1 MKKKL
6 ILTAT
11 LFIIV
16 SILHAQTIFEFSF
29 QYPASAPN
37 NSYRLLFVDNNDGTG
52 KVRLKFTTPGVTDT
66 VIADYKVKEQV
77 AENTSGCTLGDR
89 LFYKLQNP
97 DFIESK
103 NPGVNLP
110 QNLWFTKED
119 SSGLYVPAG
128 VSDSGIYCK
137 TELVKFNTITNIDQT
152 KLTKEFVLGYFKDYE
167 PFYRSLF
174 VTNSS
179 KALTTTEQNTKLY
192 LLFVAN
198 VTDKE
203 IGIGD
208 RKNMNEAISFFGKVK
223 EFLGISAFIYD
234 TLTGA
239 NFNKQTVL
247 DKINNL
253 NPGPNDI
260 VIFYY
265 SGHGYRKPKDG
276 WPGPYIDLRDL
287 VLDKNKRYL
296 DNSLSTEEILGM
308 IQKKGARLNMI
319 ISECCNDY
327 VTTTNPIAKDPP
339 ISGKKG
345 GFGINWSTKNCRDLF
360 LNATPTTIL
369 AYAASPNQLAISN
382 PDFGGY
388 FSTFFRNSLETN
400 LGYSKTNV
408 TWDNV
413 FDLTKQQTETMAGRT
428 WCNDEKTVKC
438 NRQRPDAKITY
449 GRF

>member
-29 QYPASAPN
+29 QYPATTSGIN
-37 NSYRLLFVDNNDGTG
+37 YKLLFIDNNDGTG
-52 KVRLKFTTPGVTDT
+52 KVRLKFTTADFTDT
-66 VIADYKVKEQV
+66 VIADYNVKEQV
-77 AENTSGCTLGDR
+77 VENTSVCNLGDR
-89 LFYKLQNP
+89 LYYKLQNP
-97 DFIESK
+97 SFIDSK

-119 SSGLYVPAG
+119 SSGLYIPAG
-128 VSDSGIYCK
+128 VSDSVTACEI
-137 TELVKFNTITNIDQT
+137 ELVKFNTITNMDKA
-152 KLTKEFVLGYFKDYE
+152 KLTKDFVLGYFKNYE
-167 PFYRSLF
+167 PFYKSLF
-174 VTNSS
+174 VTNNS
-179 KALTTTEQNTKLY
+179 KALTITEQNIKLY

-234 TLTGA
+234 TITGA
-239 NFNKQTVL
+239 NFNRQTVL
-247 DKINNL
+247 NKINNL
-253 NPGPNDI
+253 TPGPNDI

-287 VLDKNKRYL
+287 VLDRNKSYL
-296 DNSLSTEEILGM
+296 DNSLSTEEILGL
-308 IQKKGARLNMI
+308 IRKKGARLNLI
-319 ISECCNDY
+319 ISESCNDI
-327 VTTTNPIAKDPP
+327 VTSTNPIAQEPP
-339 ISGKKG
+339 GTGKKG

-360 LNATPTTIL
+360 LNAKPTTIL
-369 AYAASPNQLAISN
+369 AYAASPYQLAVSN

-388 FSTFFRNSLETN
+388 FSTFFRNAIEAN

-408 TWDNV
+408 NWD
-413 FDLTKQQTETMAGRT
+413 DIISLTRRQTEEMASRT
-428 WCNDEKTVKC
+428 WCNKEKTIKC
-438 NRQRPDAKITY
+438 KQQQPDAKFFY
-449 GRF
+449 GMF